1 MSHVDQAL
9 VQESHMVAE
18 ASLRSPL
25 DVPPRAQALLH
36 DPVAFYLDG
45 LEAESS
51 REQMRRQ
58 LTRIA
63 RLAGFPSVDAVPWE
77 NLRLPHYAGLAKALR
92 AYRRYA
98 EDPKSG
104 LAPATVNLALSALRG
119 VATAVWELGYM
130 TAEEHARVLKGLKPT
145 RGTRLPAGRSARKGE
160 IGALLEACAAD
171 PSPAGARDAA
181 MIALMYST
189 GLRRAEL
196 AGLRLD
202 SYNLAEG
209 QLRVVGK
216 GNRERAL
223 PVIGGAAAA
232 LADWLVERGSTPGPL
247 FLRINKG
254 GRVLDSG
261 FIDDAVYGML
271 RKRNRQAGLS
281 EDLTPHDLRRTF
293 MTQLFAAKTPTP
305 VVQRLAGHASAVT
318 TIRYDRSGDEE
329 AREAVEVLHVPYVRR
344 YKPK

>member
-1 MSHVDQAL
+1 MATQPPVPVAL
-9 VQESHMVAE
+9 PA
-18 ASLRSPL
+18 ALP
-25 DVPPRAQALLH
+25 DVPPRARVLLH

-63 RLAGFPSVDAVPWE
+63 RLAGATSTDAVPWE
-77 NLRLPHYAGLAKALR
+77 DLRLPHYAELARRLR
-92 AYRRYA
+92 AHRRDP

-119 VATAVWELGYM
+119 VATAAWELGYM
-130 TAEEHARVLKGLKPT
+130 SAEEHARVLKGLRPS
-145 RGTRLPAGRSARKGE
+145 RGSRLPAGRSARSGE
-160 IGALLEACAAD
+160 IGALLGACAAD

-181 MIALMYST
+181 MVALMYST

-196 AGLRLD
+196 AGLRLEGY
-202 SYNLAEG
+202 SPAEG
-209 QLRVVGK
+209 RLRVVGK

-232 LADWLVERGSTPGPL
+232 LADWLHERGPEPGPL
-247 FLRINKG
+247 FLRVNKG
-254 GRVLDSG
+254 GRVLGSG
-261 FIDDAVYGML
+261 FTDDAVYGML

-293 MTQLFAAKTPTP
+293 MTELFAAKTPTP
-305 VVQRLAGHASAVT
+305 VVQRLAGHVSAVT

-344 YKPK
+344 YRGG

>member
-1 MSHVDQAL
+1 MRTQIAQQLLPD
-9 VQESHMVAE
+9 VAP
-18 ASLRSPL
+18 RS
-25 DVPPRAQALLH
+25 DVLLH

-51 REQMRRQ
+51 REQMKRQ
-58 LTRIA
+58 LTRVA
-63 RLAGFPSVDAVPWE
+63 RLTGFPSVESVPWE
-77 NLRLPHYAGLAKALR
+77 NLRLPQYAELANRLR
-92 AYRRYA
+92 AYRRDP
-98 EDPKSG
+98 EDANSG
-104 LAPATVNLALSALRG
+104 LAPATLNLALSALRG

-130 TAEEHARVLKGLKPT
+130 TAEDHARVLKGLKPA
-145 RGTRLPAGRSARKGE
+145 RGTRLPAGRSARRGE
-160 IGALLEACAAD
+160 IGALLDACAKD
-171 PSPAGARDAA
+171 PSPSGARDAA

-202 SYNLAEG
+202 SYSPVEG

-232 LADWLVERGSTPGPL
+232 LADWLVERGRHPGPL

-254 GRVLDSG
+254 GRVLESG
-261 FIDDAVYGML
+261 FTDDAVYGML

-329 AREAVEVLHVPYVRR
+329 AREAVEVLHVPYERR
-344 YKPK
+344 YR

>member
-1 MSHVDQAL
+1 MSYVEQAL
-9 VQESHMVAE
+9 VQGSHMVAE
-18 ASLRSPL
+18 ASLRDPL
-25 DVPPRAQALLH
+25 DLPPRAQVLLH

-45 LEAESS
+45 LEAQSS
-51 REQMRRQ
+51 REQMWRQ

-63 RLAGFPSVDAVPWE
+63 RIAGFPSIEAVPWE
-77 NLRLPHYAGLAKALR
+77 NLRLPHYAELAKLLR
-92 AYRRYA
+92 AHRR
-98 EDPKSG
+98 DPDDPNSG

-130 TAEEHARVLKGLKPT
+130 TAEEHARVLKGLKPA
-145 RGTRLPAGRSARKGE
+145 RGTRLPAGRSARRGE
-160 IGALLEACAAD
+160 IGALLDACAAD

-202 SYNLAEG
+202 SYSQGDG

-232 LADWLVERGSTPGPL
+232 LADWLVERGRHPGPL

-254 GRVLDSG
+254 GRVLESG
-261 FIDDAVYGML
+261 FTDDAVYGML

-329 AREAVEVLHVPYVRR
+329 AREAVEVLHVPYERR
-344 YKPK
+344 YR

>member
-1 MSHVDQAL
+1 MTTALQPATQAL
-9 VQESHMVAE
+9 PDVAP
-18 ASLRSPL
+18 RS
-25 DVPPRAQALLH
+25 QALLH

-58 LTRIA
+58 LIRVA
-63 RLAGFPSVDAVPWE
+63 RLAGVPSFEAVPWE
-77 NLRLPHYAGLAKALR
+77 NLRLHHYAELAKRLR
-92 AYRRYA
+92 AYLRDP

-130 TAEEHARVLKGLKPT
+130 TAEEHARILKGLKPA
-145 RGTRLPAGRSARKGE
+145 RGTRLPAGRSARRGE
-160 IGALLEACAAD
+160 IGALLDACAAD

-196 AGLRLD
+196 AGLRLE
-202 SYNLAEG
+202 SYSPSEG

-232 LADWLVERGSTPGPL
+232 LADWLVERGQESGPL

-254 GRVLDSG
+254 GRVLGEGLS
-261 FIDDAVYGML
+261 DDAVYGVL

-305 VVQRLAGHASAVT
+305 IVQRLAGHASAVT

-329 AREAVEVLHVPYVRR
+329 AREAVEVLHVPYERR
-344 YKPK
+344 YAGR

>member
-1 MSHVDQAL
+1 MIELAAPTLPDIA
-9 VQESHMVAE
+9 
-18 ASLRSPL
+18 
-25 DVPPRAQALLH
+25 PRARALLH

-58 LTRIA
+58 LTRVA
-63 RLAGFPSVDAVPWE
+63 RLAGATSVEAVPWE
-77 NLRLPHYAGLAKALR
+77 NLRLPHYAELAKRVR
-92 AYRRYA
+92 AYRR
-98 EDPKSG
+98 DPDDPNSG

-119 VATAVWELGYM
+119 VATAVWELNYM
-130 TAEEHARVLKGLKPT
+130 TAEEHARILKGLKPA
-145 RGTRLPAGRSARKGE
+145 RGTRLPAGRSARRGE
-160 IGALLEACAAD
+160 IGALLNTCAAD

-202 SYNLAEG
+202 SYSQGDG

-232 LADWLVERGSTPGPL
+232 LADWPWSVGSHLGRSSCGSTRADA
-247 FLRINKG
+247 FWR
-254 GRVLDSG
+254 RDSPTTRCTG
-261 FIDDAVYGML
+261 CSGSATISRGC
-271 RKRNRQAGLS
+271 
-281 EDLTPHDLRRTF
+281 PRT
-293 MTQLFAAKTPTP
+293 
-305 VVQRLAGHASAVT
+305 
-318 TIRYDRSGDEE
+318 
-329 AREAVEVLHVPYVRR
+329 
-344 YKPK
+344 

>member
-1 MSHVDQAL
+1 MTS
-9 VQESHMVAE
+9 EI
-18 ASLRSPL
+18 ASVTPQLP
-25 DVPPRAQALLH
+25 DVPPRSRALLH

-45 LEAESS
+45 LESESS

-63 RLAGFPSVDAVPWE
+63 RLAGVSSSEAVPWE
-77 NLRLPHYAGLAKALR
+77 NLRLPHYVELAKRLR
-92 AYRRYA
+92 AYRRDPY
-98 EDPKSG
+98 DPKSG

-130 TAEEHARVLKGLKPT
+130 TAEEHARVLKGLKPA
-145 RGTRLPAGRSARKGE
+145 RGTRLPAGRSARRGE
-160 IGALLEACAAD
+160 IGALLDVCAAD

-181 MIALMYST
+181 MVALMYST

-202 SYNLAEG
+202 SYSPAEV

-232 LADWLVERGSTPGPL
+232 LADWLVERGTQPGPL

-254 GRVLDSG
+254 GRVLESG
-261 FIDDAVYGML
+261 FTDDAVYGML
-271 RKRNRQAGLS
+271 RKRNKQAGLS

-305 VVQRLAGHASAVT
+305 VVQRLAGHASAIT

-329 AREAVEVLHVPYVRR
+329 SRQAVEVLHVPYNRR
-344 YKPK
+344 YGSG

>member
-1 MSHVDQAL
+1 MS
-9 VQESHMVAE
+9 SPVAM
-18 ASLRSPL
+18 LP
-25 DVPPRAQALLH
+25 DVPPRTQVLLH

-63 RLAGFPSVDAVPWE
+63 RLVGCPTIEAVPWE
-77 NLRLPHYAGLAKALR
+77 NLRLPHYAELANRLR
-92 AYRRYA
+92 VYRRDP
-98 EDPKSG
+98 EDANSG
-104 LAPATVNLALSALRG
+104 LAPATLNLALSALRG

-130 TAEEHARVLKGLKPT
+130 TAEDHARVLKGLKPA
-145 RGTRLPAGRSARKGE
+145 RGTRLPAGRSARRGE
-160 IGALLEACAAD
+160 IGALLDACAKD
-171 PSPAGARDAA
+171 PSPSGARDAA

-202 SYNLAEG
+202 SYSPVEG

-232 LADWLVERGSTPGPL
+232 LADWLVERGTQPAPL

-254 GRVLDSG
+254 GRVLELG
-261 FIDDAVYGML
+261 FTDDAVYGML

-305 VVQRLAGHASAVT
+305 
-318 TIRYDRSGDEE
+318 
-329 AREAVEVLHVPYVRR
+329 
-344 YKPK
+344 

>member
-1 MSHVDQAL
+1 
-9 VQESHMVAE
+9 
-18 ASLRSPL
+18 
-25 DVPPRAQALLH
+25 
-36 DPVAFYLDG
+36 
-45 LEAESS
+45 
-51 REQMRRQ
+51 
-58 LTRIA
+58 
-63 RLAGFPSVDAVPWE
+63 
-77 NLRLPHYAGLAKALR
+77 
-92 AYRRYA
+92 
-98 EDPKSG
+98 
-104 LAPATVNLALSALRG
+104 
-119 VATAVWELGYM
+119 M
-130 TAEEHARVLKGLKPT
+130 TAEEHARILKGLRPS
-145 RGTRLPAGRSARKGE
+145 RGSRLPAGRSAKTGE
-160 IGALLEACAAD
+160 LAGLLEACAKD

-202 SYNLAEG
+202 SYSQGDG
-209 QLRVVGK
+209 QLRVIGK

-232 LADWLVERGSTPGPL
+232 LADWLVERGDADGPL

-254 GRVLDSG
+254 GRLLDTG
-261 FIDDAVYGML
+261 FTDDAVYGML

-344 YKPK
+344 YR